1 MWVAGQIGP
10 FAQQLRWRAGQQDED
25 VPSRRFFCGL
35 KNSLFALQIEAA
47 PWMRKKDS
55 PALRARSRC
64 RSNDPGDG
72 DARSVSCEARTSLP
86 IPHSIRGAP
95 AIERMTSLPETE
107 NRAPAEVKVNRAGG
121 GLKLK
126 PLSRL
131 AFRVRDV
138 YLPGSLC
145 NADFE
150 FAPGHGIIR
159 VLR

>member
-10 FAQQLRWRAGQQDED
+10 FAQQIRWSVGQHDED
-25 VPSRRFFCGL
+25 VPRRRFFCGL
-35 KNSLFALQIEAA
+35 KNALFTLQIEAT
-47 PWMRKKDS
+47 PWMSKKDS

-72 DARSVSCEARTSLP
+72 DARSVSCEVRTSLP
-86 IPHSIRGAP
+86 VPHSIRGAP
-95 AIERMTSLPETE
+95 AIERMTSLPESKD
-107 NRAPAEVKVNRAGG
+107 RAVAEVKVNRAGG